1 MTQWKIVFVS
11 GIILFSMGLPLLI
24 VGYVSA
30 GENAVPMLAPGAIM
44 FGGGTFVAIVAAA
57 MGMGFGKRATT
68 SRRRTWP
75 NKEEAAVSKN
85 GGRLMMYHNPNSFE
99 LLCLIII
106 SFYLHHCGRLT
117 SMVGFQ

>member
-30 GENAVPMLAPGAIM
+30 GENAVAMLAPGAIM

-68 SRRRTWP
+68 SEEDMVQQRRGSSIEKWW
-75 NKEEAAVSKN
+75 EVDDVS
-85 GGRLMMYHNPNSFE
+85 
-99 LLCLIII
+99 
-106 SFYLHHCGRLT
+106 
-117 SMVGFQ
+117 